1 MTKREAAIISAY
13 TGVLVGGFDNLH
25 KYIESLFNRPVF
37 VRELPTLAELQKK
50 VEHIYG
56 ESVAD
61 LIKEKSRSD
70 FMALKIE
77 E

>member
-13 TGVLVGGFDNLH
+13 TGVLVGEFDNLH

-37 VRELPTLAELQKK
+37 VHELPTL
-50 VEHIYG
+50 
-56 ESVAD
+56 AD

-77 E
+77 D